1 MVSRSEQP
9 ARVPALLVASVF
21 RVVAASILDDG
32 NSVSRV
38 VAASFNAPNIP
49 VSGSYIES
57 EYGISAG
64 MHGTSSSARLG
75 GTAVERFVWISSST
89 TSCKMPSGSRTWAP
103 SGTGIIATFSQKV
116 MLESAWHAPPIASNL
131 SMYVNKTEILHVGEV
146 QGSGFGICNPS
157 AVISVEAVSSERTL
171 WHSDSSMTIALNTNQ
186 ISTDLLLLN
195 VVISN
200 ATFGLISSSR
210 VLSPFFVPKPAPLIQ
225 VLTAKLYVP
234 IPEDVSNRLGSLT
247 ARGLA
252 AAGNLPSP
260 DIYDI
265 PDVAFMDEVNVSA
278 IIYNNGTQV
287 FSRDLRPVSKP
298 INGTFTVVDASNL
311 SIVNISCGGVK
322 AAFNDELIANTY
334 AVVVR
339 AGLVFCPSR
348 VMRVAVLATFSIP
361 GERLH
366 DLNFTKVRRMSCDMC
381 NSALICSNLMLP
393 LRR

>member
-1 MVSRSEQP
+1 
-9 ARVPALLVASVF
+9 
-21 RVVAASILDDG
+21 
-32 NSVSRV
+32 
-38 VAASFNAPNIP
+38 
-49 VSGSYIES
+49 
-57 EYGISAG
+57 
-64 MHGTSSSARLG
+64 
-75 GTAVERFVWISSST
+75 
-89 TSCKMPSGSRTWAP
+89 
-103 SGTGIIATFSQKV
+103 
-116 MLESAWHAPPIASNL
+116 
-131 SMYVNKTEILHVGEV
+131 
-146 QGSGFGICNPS
+146 
-157 AVISVEAVSSERTL
+157 
-171 WHSDSSMTIALNTNQ
+171 
-186 ISTDLLLLN
+186 
-195 VVISN
+195 
-200 ATFGLISSSR
+200 
-210 VLSPFFVPKPAPLIQ
+210 VPKPAPLIQ

-252 AAGNLPSP
+252 TVGNLPSP

-298 INGTFTVVDASNL
+298 INGSFTVVDASNL

-361 GERLH
+361 GERRR
-366 DLNFTKVRRMSCDMC
+366 DDNFTKVRCVSCDLC
-381 NSALICSNLMLP
+381 NSVLICSNLMLP